1 MSLHFM
7 PSRATLQLPSTPL
20 TPNPPFQSTNCG
32 PTAQARG
39 PRGVPKVP
47 RTPPALGFASMA
59 GSWATSE
66 AGDEERGANPR
77 LRALPA
83 GLALSAA
90 AWLVGR
96 VTVALSFG
104 PARSPLS
111 PLVGPWFRW
120 DSINYLAIA
129 DHGRTFFLCHGHS
142 TLISRASGTWCGVAT
157 WLPGYPALVSLL
169 GHLGAPLATTMN
181 LVSQVSWFL
190 VLFVIWWGWGR
201 QLRFANAALLLVA
214 CSVFPGA
221 VYAYAMFP
229 LSLTLA
235 LLLGAVLALKR
246 GHLAVMAL
254 LLAGANFCYPSA
266 WYATIGIALAAGILG
281 RERSRGE
288 GLRRASWA
296 LGGLLS
302 IPLLLLHDQIVFGR
316 FNAFFV
322 LQAQSRDPHLYLPG
336 IPQALVDSLGRPGLH
351 VLVIQAAFSLLL
363 LGGAAVVLVHRRRH
377 RGAFDEDLVVLFL
390 AAAVVLGDVLSA
402 SAGTWS
408 RSILLALP
416 ALLCLRRLPPWI
428 LTVVIVAS
436 ATITAIL
443 SQYFFNNRLI

>member
-1 MSLHFM
+1 M
-7 PSRATLQLPSTPL
+7 PGTWS
-20 TPNPPFQSTNCG
+20 
-32 PTAQARG
+32 
-39 PRGVPKVP
+39 
-47 RTPPALGFASMA
+47 ASEKEDQV
-59 GSWATSE
+59 G
-66 AGDEERGANPR
+66 GANPR
-77 LRALPA
+77 LRTLWA
-83 GLALSAA
+83 GLALSAT
-90 AWLVGR
+90 AWLFGR
-96 VTVALSFG
+96 VVVALSFG

-111 PLVGPWFRW
+111 SLVGPWFRW

-129 DHGRTFFLCHGHS
+129 DHGRTFFLCNGHS

-181 LVSQVSWFL
+181 LVSQVSWL
-190 VLFVIWWGWGR
+190 VVLFLIWWGWGR
-201 QLRFANAALLLVA
+201 QLRFANAALLLAA

-246 GHLAVMAL
+246 GHPAVMAIL
-254 LLAGANFCYPSA
+254 LVGANFCYPSA
-266 WYATIGIALAAGILG
+266 WYATIGVALAAGILG
-281 RERSRGE
+281 LQRSRVA

-296 LGGLLS
+296 LGGLLA

-322 LQAQSRDPHLYLPG
+322 LQAQSSDPHQYLPG
-336 IPQALVDSLGRPGLH
+336 IPQALVDSLGRPALH
-351 VLVIQAAFSLLL
+351 VLLIQAAFALLL
-363 LGGAAVVLVHRRRH
+363 LGSAAVVVVGRRRQT
-377 RGAFDEDLVVLFL
+377 GAFDEDLVLF
-390 AAAVVLGDVLSA
+390 AAGAAVVLGDVISS

-428 LTVVIVAS
+428 LTVIIIAS
-436 ATITAIL
+436 AIITAVL
-443 SQYFFNNRLI
+443 SQYFFSNRLI